1 MNTFCC
7 GGTLRKGVRYF
18 IPAFITLLGTVQ
30 LILEIEEEIIIE
42 AIIVFLLQL
51 GSAVLS
57 FVSTMEITEEATRSK
72 MSLGVMVLMLVSLV
86 ITLIGELVWLFE
98 DMDGTALEGISE
110 GITIFIIQG
119 VWVYFAFVEFSY
131 SKAVLN
137 GSITS
142 ASGRVYVTN
151 VEVRK

>member
-7 GGTLRKGVRYF
+7 GCSLRSGVRYF
-18 IPAFITLLGTVQ
+18 IPLFITLLGTVQ

-86 ITLIGELVWLFE
+86 ITLIGEFVWLFE

-110 GITIFIIQG
+110 VITIFIIQG
-119 VWVYFAFVEFSY
+119 VWIYFAFVEFSY

>member
-7 GGTLRKGVRYF
+7 GCSLRSGVRYF
-18 IPAFITLLGTVQ
+18 IPLFITLLGTVQ

-110 GITIFIIQG
+110 VITIFIIQG